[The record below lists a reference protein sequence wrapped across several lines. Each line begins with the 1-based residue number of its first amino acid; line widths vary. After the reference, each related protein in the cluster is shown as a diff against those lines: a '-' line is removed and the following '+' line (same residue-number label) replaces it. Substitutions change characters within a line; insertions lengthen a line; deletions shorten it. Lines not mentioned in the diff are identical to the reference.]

1 MRIKESS
8 NSMSYFKNEIST
20 ITFQCKYNTSF
31 GQSLRIVGN
40 IEELGAWNPENSLL
54 LVTDPSMYP
63 VWKSTTE
70 IICPVGMEIIYKY
83 ILKSDDGNIIWENLP
98 NNENRKITV
107 SSQGKFIIN
116 DEEGIIKSNIIK
128 EEITKRSK
136 SIMELKAD
144 LTENFSKKDLFSY
157 NLNEI
162 SNINNELYD
171 TFIFSENQKLNS
183 EDRIIIASTFLPFEI
198 IKSDNEDNKY
208 KINLGDDNLI
218 YQILFDMKEK
228 HFCDVFW
235 VGMLKNYKDF
245 DEIEIEEIA
254 EFLQQKNIYLVI
266 VSEKE
271 FNDYQMYMSKIIT
284 PVFIDSTIDLSNEYF
299 LSYENYFSAFQTI
312 NKKFA
317 NMIHNFIQIKDL
329 LMINDIGL
337 CLIPNSLM
345 QKNLYS
351 RVGIYFHMSFPSSDV
366 FKALPKSDALIKS
379 VLLCDVIG
387 FHVFNYARNF
397 LTVLNRDFGI
407 YYEIKHN
414 GFITL
419 NYLGKYIILHIMHAG
434 IDMDSIIK
442 ITNNNE
448 YNSYIEKYKGIIG
461 DKISFLSIDNTT
473 ELAQLKLK
481 LDAYEKFLEKHE
493 EYKGKSILIQIL
505 KMNTDLESKNISYI
519 EKYVSHIKEKFGED
533 SISFQKYDQNENSIN
548 TKEEIALYTL
558 CEILLILQ
566 KWRGI
571 CTSVNQF
578 LLCKSTEKK
587 FGLIISESIGVSSTV
602 KSPIRVNP
610 FNKNEIVSAME
621 KILNR
626 PDDIKNDYYEKDMYY
641 IKRNST
647 FSWIKAFFSDLK
659 RVTIDNEKYERV
671 ELGIGFNFRLMKLSK
686 DFKHLNLNN
695 LIASYKKSKKRL
707 FFFDY
712 EETLQTFEEMD
723 ITQVDLS
730 DKVILETHTPNERII
745 SILNS
750 LCSDSKNEIY
760 IITGRKK
767 KFLKSWFGNI
777 KNLGLGAEYGFFY
790 KKAGL
795 KKDSNDNADEDGFN
809 QLINVKDWSWKDAA
823 LNILKEFTEK
833 TEGSKLTLKES
844 SISWSYKN
852 SDPYFGHIQANEVSV
867 HLLNFF
873 GDTKLDVVI
882 GKDYVEIKPKNINK
896 GFFIS
901 QILLKN
907 LENNDI
913 PDFIFA
919 IGDDT
924 SDEEMFK
931 FLNYV
936 NREQYR
942 VNENIKIY
950 TTTMGKKPSVANY
963 YITEPGEFV
972 EYLEMLYHHN

>member
-1 MRIKESS
+1 MRVKESS
-8 NSMSYFKNEIST
+8 NSMSYFSHGFGSVS
-20 ITFQCKYNTSF
+20 FQCKYDTEF
-31 GQSLRIVGN
+31 GQSLRLVGN
-40 IEELGAWNPENSLL
+40 IEELGSWNPQNSLVL
-54 LVTDPSMYP
+54 TTDPSIYP
-63 VWKSTTE
+63 LWKSSIE
-70 IICPVGMEIIYKY
+70 ISCPVGTEIIYKY
-83 ILKSDDGNIIWENLP
+83 VLKDSENNYIWENLP
-98 NNENRKITV
+98 NNENRKFTV
-107 SSQGKFIIN
+107 STPGKYVVV
-116 DEEGIIKSNIIK
+116 DEKGNNNSNLIQ
-128 EEITKRSK
+128 EESKKKSK

-144 LTENFSKKDLFSY
+144 LTESFTKKDLFSY
-157 NLNEI
+157 DPNEI

-171 TFIFSENQKLNS
+171 TFIFSENQKLTS
-183 EDRIIIASTFLPFEI
+183 EDRIIIASMFLPFDI
-198 IKSDNEDNKY
+198 IKGETEEEKY
-208 KINLGDDNLI
+208 KINLTDENLI
-218 YQILFDMKEK
+218 FQLLYDMKEK
-228 HFCDVFW
+228 HFCEVFW
-235 VGMLKNYKDF
+235 VGMLKNANEF

-254 EFLQQKNIYLVI
+254 EFLQEKKIYMVTAT
-266 VSEKE
+266 ENE
-271 FNDYQMYMSKIIT
+271 FKDYQIYMTKIIA
-284 PVFIDSTIDLSNEYF
+284 PVFIDSTIDVSDDYF
-299 LSYENYFSAFQTI
+299 LAYENYFSAYQTI
-312 NKKFA
+312 NRKFA

-337 CLIPNSLM
+337 ALIPNSLM

-366 FKALPKSDALIKS
+366 FRALPKSSELIKS

-434 IDMDSIIK
+434 IDMDSIKK
-442 ITNNNE
+442 ITNTNE
-448 YNSYIEKYKGIIG
+448 FNTYIDKYKKIIG
-461 DKISFLSIDNTT
+461 DKTSFLSIDNST
-473 ELAQLKLK
+473 ELPQLKLK
-481 LDAYEKFLEKHE
+481 IDAYEKYLDRHE
-493 EYKGKSILIQIL
+493 ECKGKTILIQIL
-505 KMNTDLESKNISYI
+505 KMNKDFEGENISYI

-533 SISFQKYDQNENSIN
+533 SIYFQQYDQKDNIIN

-558 CEILLILQ
+558 CEILFILQ

-578 LLCKSTEKK
+578 LLCKNKDKK

-610 FNKNEIVSAME
+610 FNKTEIVSAIE
-621 KILNR
+621 KILER
-626 PDDIKNDYYEKDMYY
+626 PDYIKNDYYEKDMYY

-659 RVTIDNEKYERV
+659 RVTADNEKFERV
-671 ELGIGFNFRLMKLSK
+671 ELGIGFNFRLMKLSR

-695 LIASYKKSKKRL
+695 LTIAYKKSKKRL
-707 FFFDY
+707 FFLDY
-712 EETLQTFEEMD
+712 EETLQSFEELD
-723 ITQVDLS
+723 VTQQDLS
-730 DKVILETHTPNERII
+730 EKVILETHTPNERITT
-745 SILNS
+745 ILKN
-750 LCSDSKNEIY
+750 LCSDPKNEIY
-760 IITGRKK
+760 IVTGRKK
-767 KFLKSWFGNI
+767 KFVKTWFAGIN
-777 KNLGLGAEYGFFY
+777 NLGLAAEYGFFY
-790 KKAGL
+790 KEAN
-795 KKDSNDNADEDGFN
+795 SNKNNNENYDEDGFT
-809 QLINVKDWSWKDAA
+809 QLINVKDWSWKEAA

-844 SISWSYKN
+844 SLSWSYKN
-852 SDPYFGHIQANEVSV
+852 SDPYFGHIQANEISI

-873 GDTKLDVVI
+873 GDSKLDIVT
-882 GKDYVEIKPKNINK
+882 GKDYVEIKPKNVNK

-901 QILLKN
+901 NILLKN
-907 LENNDI
+907 LEKNNI

-936 NREQYR
+936 NREQMR
-942 VNENIKIY
+942 VNLNMKIY
-950 TTTMGKKPSVANY
+950 TTTMGKKPSTANF

-972 EYLEMLYHHN
+972 EYLEMMYHHN

>member
-1 MRIKESS
+1 MKLKESA
-8 NSMSYFKNEIST
+8 SMSYFKNEIASVS
-20 ITFQCKYNTSF
+20 FHCKYNTSF
-31 GQSLRIVGN
+31 GQSLRLVGN
-40 IEELGAWNPENSLL
+40 IEELGSWNPENSLL
-54 LVTDPSMYP
+54 LVTDPSIYP
-63 VWKSTTE
+63 IWKSTTE

-116 DEEGIIKSNIIK
+116 DEEGIIENNVIKK

-157 NLNEI
+157 DPNEI

-183 EDRIIIASTFLPFEI
+183 EDRIIIASIFLPFEI
-198 IKSDNEDNKY
+198 VKTGNEDNKY
-208 KINLGDDNLI
+208 KINLGDENLI

-235 VGMLKNYKDF
+235 VGMLKNYNEF

-254 EFLQQKNIYLVI
+254 EFLLEKNIYLVT
-266 VSEKE
+266 VTDKE

-299 LSYENYFSAFQTI
+299 LAYEDYFSAFQTI

-317 NMIHNFIQIKDL
+317 NMIQNFIQIKDL

-345 QKNLYS
+345 QKKLYS

-366 FKALPKSDALIKS
+366 FKALPKSGALIKS

-434 IDMDSIIK
+434 IDMDSIKK
-442 ITNNNE
+442 ITSSNE
-448 YNSYIEKYKGIIG
+448 YNNYIDKYKRIIG
-461 DKISFLSIDNTT
+461 DKISFLSIDNSV
-473 ELAQLKLK
+473 ELSELKIK
-481 LDAYEKFLEKHE
+481 FDAYEKFLDTHE

-505 KMNTDLESKNISYI
+505 KLTDFDKNNISYI

-533 SISFQKYDQNENSIN
+533 SISFQKYDQKENSIN
-548 TKEEIALYTL
+548 IKEEIALYTL

-578 LLCKSTEKK
+578 LLCKNAEKK
-587 FGLIISESIGVSSTV
+587 FGLIISESIGVSLTV

-610 FNKNEIVSAME
+610 FNKNELVSAIE

-641 IKRNST
+641 IKRNTT

-659 RVTIDNEKYERV
+659 RVTIDNEKFERV
-671 ELGIGFNFRLMKLSK
+671 ELGIGFDFRLMKLSR

-695 LIASYKKSKKRL
+695 LTALYKKSKKRL
-707 FFFDY
+707 FFIDY

-723 ITQVDLS
+723 TTKIDLS
-730 DKVILETHTPNERII
+730 DKVILETHSPNERII
-745 SILNS
+745 SVLQN
-750 LCSDSKNEIY
+750 LCSDLKNEIY

-790 KKAGL
+790 KQPES
-795 KKDSNDNADEDGFN
+795 KKNNNNNYDEDGFC

-852 SDPYFGHIQANEVSV
+852 SDSYFGHIQANEVSV

-873 GDTKLDVVI
+873 GETKLDVVT

-907 LENNDI
+907 LENNDC
-913 PDFIFA
+913 PDFIFS

-942 VNENIKIY
+942 VNENIKIF
-950 TTTMGKKPSVANY
+950 TVTMGKKPSVANY
-963 YITEPGEFV
+963 YITEPGELV

>member
-1 MRIKESS
+1 MKLKESA
-8 NSMSYFKNEIST
+8 SMSYFKNEIASVS
-20 ITFQCKYNTSF
+20 FHCKYNTSF
-31 GQSLRIVGN
+31 GQSLRLVGN
-40 IEELGAWNPENSLL
+40 IEELGSWNPENSLL
-54 LVTDPSMYP
+54 LVTDPSIYP
-63 VWKSTTE
+63 IWKSTTE

-98 NNENRKITV
+98 NNENRKIT
-107 SSQGKFIIN
+107 
-116 DEEGIIKSNIIK
+116 EEGIIKNNVIKK

-157 NLNEI
+157 DPNEI

-183 EDRIIIASTFLPFEI
+183 EDRIIIASIFLPFEI
-198 IKSDNEDNKY
+198 VKTGNEDNKY
-208 KINLGDDNLI
+208 KINLGDENLI

-235 VGMLKNYKDF
+235 VGMLKNYNEF

-254 EFLQQKNIYLVI
+254 EFLLEKNIYLVT
-266 VSEKE
+266 VTDKE

-299 LSYENYFSAFQTI
+299 LAYEDYFSAFQTI

-317 NMIHNFIQIKDL
+317 NMIQNFIQIKDL

-345 QKNLYS
+345 QKN
-351 RVGIYFHMSFPSSDV
+351 DV
-366 FKALPKSDALIKS
+366 FKALPKSGALIKS

-434 IDMDSIIK
+434 IDMDSIKK
-442 ITNNNE
+442 ITSSNE
-448 YNSYIEKYKGIIG
+448 YNNYIDKYKRIIG
-461 DKISFLSIDNTT
+461 DKISFLSIDNSV
-473 ELAQLKLK
+473 ELSELKIK
-481 LDAYEKFLEKHE
+481 FDAYEKFLDTHE

-505 KMNTDLESKNISYI
+505 KLTDFDKNNISYI

-533 SISFQKYDQNENSIN
+533 SISFQKYDQKENSIN
-548 TKEEIALYTL
+548 IKEEIALYTL

-578 LLCKSTEKK
+578 LLCKNAEKK
-587 FGLIISESIGVSSTV
+587 FGLIISESIGVSLTV

-610 FNKNEIVSAME
+610 FNKNELVSAIE

-641 IKRNST
+641 IKRNTT

-659 RVTIDNEKYERV
+659 RVTIDNEKFERV
-671 ELGIGFNFRLMKLSK
+671 ELGIGFDFRLMKLSR

-695 LIASYKKSKKRL
+695 LTALYKKSKKRL
-707 FFFDY
+707 FFIDY

-723 ITQVDLS
+723 TTKIDLS
-730 DKVILETHTPNERII
+730 DKVILETHSPNERII
-745 SILNS
+745 SVLQN
-750 LCSDSKNEIY
+750 LCSDLKNEIY

-790 KKAGL
+790 KQPES
-795 KKDSNDNADEDGFN
+795 KKNNNNNYDEDGFC

-852 SDPYFGHIQANEVSV
+852 SDSYFGHIQANEVSV

-873 GDTKLDVVI
+873 GETKLDVVT

-907 LENNDI
+907 LENNDC
-913 PDFIFA
+913 PDFIFS

-942 VNENIKIY
+942 VNENIKIF
-950 TTTMGKKPSVANY
+950 TVTMGKKPSVANY
-963 YITEPGEFV
+963 YITEPGELV